1 MSPWEPGKG
10 RKTAVYLGLS
20 IHSALQNARIRDRYL
35 NPGSPGAV
43 WHGARVR
50 GMVPMRKMVVALAV
64 LAAIAAFSTA
74 GYNSKA
80 SKPSSGISSI
90 ALDSVITADGTAKLA
105 ATVKPALG
113 NRVTFA
119 TTVGSL
125 AGWEYPMVVVSCYQ
139 SGKMVWSTV
148 DDPGAAFLLGGANSD
163 WALSGGSAACTA
175 TLAAYGWHRGIESI
189 RPMADTSFDA
199 TA

>member
-1 MSPWEPGKG
+1 MK
-10 RKTAVYLGLS
+10 KT
-20 IHSALQNARIRDRYL
+20 
-35 NPGSPGAV
+35 
-43 WHGARVR
+43 
-50 GMVPMRKMVVALAV
+50 VVALAV

-74 GYNSKA
+74 GYSGKA
-80 SKPSSGISSI
+80 SKPSSGTSSI
-90 ALDSVITADGTAKLA
+90 TLDSVLSGDGTAKLA
-105 ATVKPALG
+105 DTKPALG

-139 SGKMVWSTV
+139 SGAMVWSTAN
-148 DDPGAAFLLGGANSD
+148 DPGASFLLGGTNST
-163 WALSGGSAACTA
+163 WAVNGGPATCSA

-189 RPMADTSFDA
+189 RSLADTSFDA